1 MFESFLRFLRN
12 LDSRF
17 KVMLGAIGLHN
28 WSRSLPA
35 QYDQLYITALGANP
49 IELGSLTT
57 VGTAVNSIVSSPMGW
72 AADKYGVKKV
82 MTFGLALT
90 MIAAGIY
97 GLAVHWWMVIP
108 AIIITQIGMMLIM
121 PLTDTIFIGTT
132 SSKQRATAIGF
143 SRALWAIPCSFVP
156 MVAALIVVA
165 FGGIN
170 AQGIRPLYFIELI
183 LELLVLLL
191 LVVMLKPL
199 LPSEQRKAD
208 APAKNASG
216 SGWEDAGFIGDLRKL
231 FEGETKLKRWLLIYS
246 LRNVSTRMAMPF
258 VPLWIVTVKGA
269 DPYILGVM
277 GTIGVLTSMFLQ
289 IPVGSL
295 ADKIGRKKAF
305 LLLHPMLHLGTL
317 LLILAPSPEY
327 LTIVGLLGAF
337 GLRVGLVGAGGIGSL
352 GQTPYITMFWEMV
365 PAEKRGRW
373 IGTANM
379 FNILSLPASI
389 LAGFLWQQ
397 GFMVWVLLFPLIVD
411 VLFVLPLFFTVPET
425 LEQSTEGRPSAR
437 Y

>member
-1 MFESFLRFLRN
+1 
-12 LDSRF
+12 
-17 KVMLGAIGLHN
+17 MLGAIGLHN
-28 WSRSLPA
+28 WSLSLPA
-35 QYDQLYITALGANP
+35 QYDQLYVTALGANP
-49 IELGSLTT
+49 IELGSLTA
-57 VGTAVNSIVSSPMGW
+57 VGTAVNSIVSGPMGW

-90 MIAAGIY
+90 IIAAGVY
-97 GLAVHWWMVIP
+97 GLSVHWLMLIP
-108 AIIITQIGMMLIM
+108 AIIITQIGMTLIM

-143 SRALWAIPCSFVP
+143 SRGLWAIPCSFVP
-156 MVAALIVVA
+156 MVAALIVVS

-170 AQGIRPLYFIELI
+170 AQGIRPLYFIELA

-191 LVVMLKPL
+191 VIVMLKPL
-199 LPSEQRKAD
+199 LPSQPRKAD
-208 APAKNASG
+208 TRAKTASG
-216 SGWEDAGFIGDLRKL
+216 SELKEAGFIGDLRKL
-231 FEGETKLKRWLLIYS
+231 FEGEKKLKRWILIYS
-246 LRNVSTRMAMPF
+246 LRQLSTNMATPF
-258 VPLWIVTVKGA
+258 VPLWVVNVKGA
-269 DPYILGVM
+269 DPYVLGVM
-277 GTIGVLTSMFLQ
+277 GTIAVITSVFLQ

-295 ADKIGRKKAF
+295 ADRVGRKKAF
-305 LLLHPMLHLGTL
+305 FLLHPMLHLGTF

-379 FNILSLPASI
+379 FNLFSLPASM

-397 GFMVWVLLFPLIVD
+397 GFMMWVLLIPLIID
-411 VLFVLPLFFTVPET
+411 VLFVLPLIFTVPET
-425 LEQSTEGRPSAR
+425 LGKSA
-437 Y
+437 

>member
-1 MFESFLRFLRN
+1 LFESFLSFLRN

-28 WSRSLPA
+28 WSLSLPA

-49 IELGSLTT
+49 IELGSLNA

-90 MIAAGIY
+90 IIAAGIY
-97 GLAVHWWMVIP
+97 GLSANWLMIIP

-165 FGGIN
+165 FGGIG
-170 AQGIRPLYFIELI
+170 AQGIRPLYFIELT

-191 LVVMLKPL
+191 VIVMLKPL
-199 LPSEQRKAD
+199 LPSQPRKAD
-208 APAKNASG
+208 APAKNVGG
-216 SGWEDAGFIGDLRKL
+216 SGLKEAGFIGDLRKL

-246 LRNVSTRMAMPF
+246 LRQVSTSMASPF
-258 VPLWIVTVKGA
+258 VPLWVVTVKGA

-277 GTIGVLTSMFLQ
+277 GTIGVITSVFLQ

-295 ADKIGRKKAF
+295 ADRIGRKKAF
-305 LLLHPMLHLGTL
+305 FLLHPMLALGTF

-327 LTIVGLLGAF
+327 LAIVGLLGAF

-389 LAGFLWQQ
+389 LAGFMWQQ

-411 VLFVLPLFFTVPET
+411 VLFILPLFFTVPET
-425 LEQSTEGRPSAR
+425 LIQST
-437 Y
+437 